1 MARGRHVEEAKT
13 EELERYINSA
23 EFKQR
28 YATVLAQQKAGEH
41 LMREQLAKLLGVSL
55 WIAEIAIRYAA
66 RKEEKSILGLQIQKS
81 LSGSA
86 HDQLAGAPAM
96 N

>member
-1 MARGRHVEEAKT
+1 MT
-13 EELERYINSA
+13 DELERYINSA

-28 YATVLAQQKAGEH
+28 YATVLARQKAGEH
-41 LMREQLAKLLGVSL
+41 LTREQIAKVLGVSP

-66 RKEEKSILGLQIQKS
+66 KKEE
-81 LSGSA
+81 
-86 HDQLAGAPAM
+86 